1 MKLALG
7 LLAAAAFAQD
17 AVETLDRAR
26 NQMLAH
32 TRNLS
37 QQVCVETIDRS
48 YYSLKK
54 AVDSASCE
62 RLLLDRKKG
71 RDALRLDKTDRLRV
85 AVRVVQGREIYSW
98 TGTAPYDH
106 GVEDI
111 LNDGPIGT
119 GPFAAHL
126 ADIFVNPAV
135 RFRLLTDPAD
145 FIEYGFRVPVEA
157 SHYVVMGDGRWQATG
172 YSGSVRVDRSSLAVQ
187 RLEVNTNELPPDT
200 DICEADS
207 VLEFHDPGRYVP
219 TISRV
224 HAVMRDTTETERTIA
239 ISDCREAAAAPSPA
253 LTGRPLDP
261 HTRVKLKLDRALDT
275 DTAAGGDEVSAT
287 VTSPP
292 ILDGAKVTGRIVRV
306 VHEREPANF
315 LVTLAF
321 DTIVWEGVASPFYAL
336 LVNPPSA
343 KEVLLQ
349 GTKLTGHGL
358 ADWPH
363 GTLIFPTRQPHFV
376 IPDSFQS
383 TWETVQP

>member
-1 MKLALG
+1 
-7 LLAAAAFAQD
+7 
-17 AVETLDRAR
+17 V
-26 NQMLAH
+26 
-32 TRNLS
+32 
-37 QQVCVETIDRS
+37 
-48 YYSLKK
+48 
-54 AVDSASCE
+54 
-62 RLLLDRKKG
+62 
-71 RDALRLDKTDRLRV
+71 LRLDKTDRLRV
-85 AVRVVQGREIYSW
+85 AVKVVQGREIYSW
-98 TGTAPYDH
+98 TGTAPYHH

-157 SHYVVMGDGRWQATG
+157 SRYVVMGGGKWQATG
-172 YSGSVRVDRSSLAVQ
+172 YSGSMRVDRSSMAVQ

-224 HAVMRDTTETERTIA
+224 HAMMRDTTETERAIT
-239 ISDCREAAAAPSPA
+239 ISDCREAAAASPPA
-253 LTGRPLDP
+253 ITGQTLDP
-261 HTRVKLKLDRALDT
+261 HTRVTLKLDRVLAT
-275 DTAAGGDEVSAT
+275 DAAAGGDEVSAT

-292 ILDGAKVTGRIVRV
+292 ILAGAKVTGRIVRV
-306 VHEREPANF
+306 VHEREPTQF
-315 LVTLAF
+315 VVTLAF
-321 DTIVWEGVASPFYAL
+321 DTIVRKCVASPFYAR

-343 KEVLLQ
+343 GEVLLQ

-363 GTLIFPTRQPHFV
+363 GTLIFPTRHPHFV